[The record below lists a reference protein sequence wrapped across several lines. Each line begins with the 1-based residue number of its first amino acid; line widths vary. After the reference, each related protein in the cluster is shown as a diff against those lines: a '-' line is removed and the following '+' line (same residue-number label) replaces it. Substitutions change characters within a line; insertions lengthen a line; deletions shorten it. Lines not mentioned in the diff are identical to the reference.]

1 MPQGGPW
8 SRMLSGEFE
17 IDDIGISPSQ
27 SSAPKKKAIRA
38 ANYSLDEDIQLCESW
53 ENISLDPITGNE
65 QPGKAYWKRIH
76 DNFHANKNFASDR
89 NANSLEHRWATI
101 HKECQKFQ
109 GLYDE
114 VERRHPSGVP
124 YQEHVRNLLVAASLL
139 LEVAAS
145 LILLS
150 CCIIIFIKLLHL

>member
-1 MPQGGPW
+1 MITFMPTKK
-8 SRMLSGEFE
+8 
-17 IDDIGISPSQ
+17 IV
-27 SSAPKKKAIRA
+27 SA
-38 ANYSLDEDIQLCESW
+38 
-53 ENISLDPITGNE
+53 
-65 QPGKAYWKRIH
+65 
-76 DNFHANKNFASDR
+76 R
-89 NANSLEHRWATI
+89 NANSLEHRWGII

-109 GLYDE
+109 GLFEE

>member
-1 MPQGGPW
+1 MV
-8 SRMLSGEFE
+8 SGEFE

-27 SSAPKKKAIRA
+27 PSAPKKKAIRA

-65 QPGKAYWKRIH
+65 QPSKAYWKRIH
-76 DNFHANKNFASDR
+76 DNFHANRKFESDR
-89 NANSLEHRWATI
+89 NANSLEHWWATI

-109 GLYDE
+109 GLFEE

-124 YQEHVRNLLVAASLL
+124 YQEHVR
-139 LEVAAS
+139 
-145 LILLS
+145 ID
-150 CCIIIFIKLLHL
+150 FIKLLHHWFYCCCIFDFSC

>member
-65 QPGKAYWKRIH
+65 QPGKVYWKRIH
-76 DNFHANKNFASDR
+76 DNFHANRKFASDR